1 MLNNIKHLPLH
12 CVFHGIR
19 FKVNEDWGSETD
31 LLLFFMPVHHLLADI
46 FIIFMPKNNVNLK
59 SMKKRINLL
68 MAVVVVLGF
77 QACTQQKQ
85 ALTLQVKT
93 QAGVVE
99 GFVENGVKKF
109 LGVQFAEAPV
119 GDLRWKAPQPVK
131 AWEGVREAKSFAD
144 DPMQP
149 NIFGDMNF
157 RGSGRSED
165 CLYLNIWTAANYV
178 DEGLP
183 VLIYFNGGG
192 LMAGSG
198 SEPRY
203 DGTSIAQL
211 GVIGVTANYRE
222 GIFGFFAHPELTA
235 ESPYKGSGNYGFLDQ
250 VAAIQWVKDNIAAFG
265 GDPNRITIVGESA
278 GSFSTSLLMC
288 SPLSKD
294 NLAGVMGSSG
304 AQLLPFGATTQ
315 ADADAAGK
323 QLLESKGLNSLAEA
337 RALSADSLQ
346 TLLPPRGMAS
356 PVLDGYFMKESA
368 DDIFAK
374 GEQAQVPLLV
384 GWNSQEGTPM
394 SSLRNQEP
402 TLSNYKK
409 AMSTVFGDM
418 TDEIFEAYGIL
429 TDADVLSMKSMNLAS
444 DLFTGFPTWKW
455 ADIHSKTSKQ
465 PVYRYKYMHPRPQVS
480 AKMGNKVAALAGGV
494 REKTEEEKK
503 AEAER
508 PKLPAGAVHSAD
520 IEYAMGTLDTNE
532 FYDWQEEDY
541 AISKLFL
548 NYYANF
554 CKYGNPN
561 GDGLPTWTPINGQE
575 VAPVMYIDVNSAEK
589 ADAATENA
597 YRTLEK
603 FYLSR

>member
-1 MLNNIKHLPLH
+1 MK
-12 CVFHGIR
+12 
-19 FKVNEDWGSETD
+19 
-31 LLLFFMPVHHLLADI
+31 
-46 FIIFMPKNNVNLK
+46 K
-59 SMKKRINLL
+59 SMKFVM
-68 MAVVVVLGF
+68 MALVAMAI
-77 QACTQQKQ
+77 QACSQQR
-85 ALTLQVKT
+85 AEMTLQVKT

-99 GFVENGVKKF
+99 GIAEDGIKKF
-109 LGVQFAEAPV
+109 LGVQFAAAPV
-119 GDLRWKAPQPVK
+119 GDLRWKAPQPVP
-131 AWEGVREAKSFAD
+131 AWEGVREAKAFGN

-149 NIFGDMNF
+149 NIFGDMSF
-157 RGSGRSED
+157 RGASRSED
-165 CLYLNIWTAANYV
+165 CLYLNIWTPANYV

-203 DGTSIAQL
+203 DGTAIAQL

-222 GIFGFFAHPELTA
+222 GVFGFFAHPELTA
-235 ESPYKGSGNYGFLDQ
+235 EASYKGSGNYGFLDQ

-265 GDPNRITIVGESA
+265 GDPNRINIVGESA

-288 SPLSKD
+288 SPLSKG

-304 AQLLPFGATTQ
+304 AEVLPYGAVTQ
-315 ADADAAGK
+315 ADADASGK
-323 QLLESKGLNSLAEA
+323 QLLESKGVMSVVEA

-346 TLLPPRGMAS
+346 ALFPPRGMANV
-356 PVLDGYFMKESA
+356 VLDGYFMKESA
-368 DDIFAK
+368 DDVFKK

-394 SSLRNQEP
+394 SVLRNQAP
-402 TLSNYKK
+402 TLENYKK
-409 AMSTVFGDM
+409 AMSATFGDM
-418 TDEIFEAYGIL
+418 TDEIFKAYGL
-429 TDADVLSMKSMNLAS
+429 ETDADVLSQKSLNLAS

-455 ADIHSKTSKQ
+455 ADYHAKTSKQ

-480 AKMGNKVAALAGGV
+480 AKMGNMVGALAGGV
-494 REKTEEEKK
+494 REMTEEEKK

-520 IEYAMGTLDTNE
+520 IEYAMGNLATNE
-532 FYDWQEEDY
+532 YYDWQEEDY

-548 NYYANF
+548 SYYANF
-554 CKYGNPN
+554 CKFGNPN
-561 GDGLPTWTPINGQE
+561 GEGLPTWTPINGQD
-575 VAPVMYIDVNSAEK
+575 VAPVMYIDVTSAEK

>member
-1 MLNNIKHLPLH
+1 MIKRHFTS
-12 CVFHGIR
+12 V
-19 FKVNEDWGSETD
+19 
-31 LLLFFMPVHHLLADI
+31 
-46 FIIFMPKNNVNLK
+46 
-59 SMKKRINLL
+59 RIL
-68 MAVVVVLGF
+68 MAAMVAMMMT
-77 QACTQQKQ
+77 ACTQQK
-85 ALTLQVKT
+85 AEVTLQVKT

-99 GFVENGVKKF
+99 GFAEDSVKKF
-109 LGVQFAEAPV
+109 LGVPFAAAPV
-119 GDLRWKAPQPVK
+119 GNLRWQAPQPVV
-131 AWEGVREAKSFAD
+131 AWEGVREAKAFGN

-165 CLYLNIWTAANYV
+165 CLYLNIWTPANFA

-203 DGTSIAQL
+203 DGTAIAQL

-235 ESPYKGSGNYGFLDQ
+235 EASYKGSGNYGFLDQ

-265 GDPNRITIVGESA
+265 GDPKRITIVGESA

-288 SPLSKD
+288 SPLSKG

-304 AQLLPFGATTQ
+304 AEVLPYEATAQ

-323 QLLESKGLNSLAEA
+323 QLLESKGLMSLADA

-346 TLLPPRGMAS
+346 ALFPPRGM
-356 PVLDGYFMKESA
+356 VNVVIDGYFMKESA
-368 DDIFAK
+368 DDVFKK

-384 GWNSQEGTPM
+384 GWNSQEGTPLQT
-394 SSLRNQEP
+394 LRNQEP
-402 TLSNYKK
+402 TLANYKK
-409 AMSTVFGDM
+409 AMTATFGDM
-418 TDEIFEAYGIL
+418 TDEIFQAYGL
-429 TDADVLSMKSMNLAS
+429 QTDDDLFSLKSLNLAG
-444 DLFTGFPTWKW
+444 DLFTGFVTWKW
-455 ADIHSKTSKQ
+455 ADYHSKTSKQ
-465 PVYRYKYMHPRPQVS
+465 PVYRYKYMHARPQVS
-480 AKMGNKVAALAGGV
+480 AKMGNMVGALAGGV
-494 REKTEEEKK
+494 REMTDEDRRQQAIRDKFPT
-503 AEAER
+503 
-508 PKLPAGAVHSAD
+508 GAVHSAD
-520 IEYAMGTLDTNE
+520 IEYAMGNLATNE
-532 FYDWQEEDY
+532 FYDWQPEDY

-561 GDGLPTWTPINGQE
+561 GEGLPQWTPINGQE
-575 VAPVMYIDVNSAEK
+575 VAPVMYIDVESAEK

-603 FYLSR
+603 FYLSRK